1 VTRASTSRVPT
12 HLSVAS
18 RPTALAPLRPRP
30 ESIGGIGLVFIG
42 LGLWFILPQ
51 SPRMQAAWQTGSG
64 SGVVALHV
72 SSDRPELGLPA

>member
-12 HLSVAS
+12 HLSIAS
-18 RPTALAPLRPRP
+18 RPTALAPVRPRP

-51 SPRMQAAWQTGSG
+51 SQAAWQTGSG